1 MSVLTE
7 SMARLRAE
15 ILAARHGRE
24 VFRQELAQATRARQI
39 RVFDFRSAF
48 AQDLAGAR
56 RAWQERALTGPPP
69 AQGPAPLP
77 LPTASSAVTGPKNK
91 RKRRLKH

>member
-1 MSVLTE
+1 MGIVTD

-15 ILAARHGRE
+15 FLAGRHGRE
-24 VFRQELAQATRARQI
+24 AFRRELAQATRARQI
-39 RVFDFRSAF
+39 RVFELRSAF

-56 RAWQERALTGPPP
+56 RAWQDRAPAEAPPEVPAPPP
-69 AQGPAPLP
+69 ILAASPAVP
-77 LPTASSAVTGPKNK
+77 ARKNK